1 MWKDVKNYEGL
12 YLVSNLGRIKSVRNN
27 KILSPFINTRGRYQI
42 RFKVNGKITRP
53 FVHRLVAEAFIPN
66 PHNYPEINH
75 KDENKLNN
83 EVSNLEWCTTKYNAN
98 YGTRNKRIS
107 ETNRKNGTYERQSKE
122 RAYIIDQ
129 YDLDGIFIKRWDSAT
144 EINRQTGYLKSNILR
159 CCHGKTRTAYG
170 YKWLIVCKP

>member
-12 YLVSNLGRIKSVRNN
+12 YLVSNLGRIKSVRKN

-83 EVSNLEWCTTKYNAN
+83 EISNLEWCTTKYNAN

-107 ETNRKNGTYERQSKE
+107 ETNRKK
-122 RAYIIDQ
+122 
-129 YDLDGIFIKRWDSAT
+129 W
-144 EINRQTGYLKSNILR
+144 NI
-159 CCHGKTRTAYG
+159 
-170 YKWLIVCKP
+170 